1 MTNKLYDDSNW
12 RQEYKAYTS
21 NEKHLELLENGPHSL
36 SSSWILGALYNKWKK
51 MNGYDKLDPK
61 YNEGQLQSSMN
72 EWEESV
78 KKYENPDESDIIEQE
93 KDLPPR
99 PEEQVYDELN
109 DPYGGR

>member
-21 NEKHLELLENGPHSL
+21 NEKQLELLENGPHSL

-51 MNGYDKLDPK
+51 IKGYDKLDPK
-61 YNEGQLQSSMN
+61 DNEGHLQSSMK

-78 KKYENPDESDIIEQE
+78 KKYRQ
-93 KDLPPR
+93 
-99 PEEQVYDELN
+99 
-109 DPYGGR
+109 